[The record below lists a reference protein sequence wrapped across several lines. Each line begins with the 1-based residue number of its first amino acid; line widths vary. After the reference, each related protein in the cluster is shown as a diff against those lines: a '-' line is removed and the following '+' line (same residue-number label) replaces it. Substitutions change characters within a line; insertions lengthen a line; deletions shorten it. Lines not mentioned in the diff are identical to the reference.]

1 MFKIISAFAFA
12 TLLSLP
18 AAAAA
23 PPSAT
28 DGADREVT
36 APRIL
41 VEDTK
46 VQEPRVRVAPNCG
59 IQCSA
64 RPYRYR
70 TSSLN

>member
-1 MFKIISAFAFA
+1 MSKIISAFVCA

-18 AAAAA
+18 ALAAA

-28 DGADREVT
+28 NERAANGEIT

-46 VQEPRVRVAPNCG
+46 VQEPRVRVAPGC
-59 IQCSA
+59 
-64 RPYRYR
+64 P
-70 TSSLN
+70 SSCFGW